1 MKKIYLKNLLQKT
14 SIVWWPIGFYFLVV
28 FILSFFGSNLEIA
41 FSKEILQNR
50 ILYLVAWLLCF
61 LAFNFVTRKVWVILS
76 FILVYALLSVLY
88 KETASLNQLF
98 FPPIDA
104 HLLELD
110 QKLFGFQPSLVFSEK
125 LNQAFFSELF
135 FMGYFSYYLM
145 PIAILVYLYIKFP
158 EKIQEFAFYLIGSFV
173 VYYLFFILVPA
184 YGPQFY
190 FNAPQNQIEAQGL
203 FGNLI
208 KIIQKNGEAPTAAFP
223 SSHVGIA
230 YIMLIWLHCNKLKL
244 RYFLA
249 PFVFILT
256 FSTIYIKAHW
266 AIDSIVGLF
275 SVALVYPLVTYI
287 YKRIPCQ
294 YKSVK

>member
-1 MKKIYLKNLLQKT
+1 M
-14 SIVWWPIGFYFLVV
+14 V
-28 FILSFFGSNLEIA
+28 FIFSFFGSNVEIA

-50 ILYLVAWLLCF
+50 VLYFVAWLLCF
-61 LAFNFVTRKVWVILS
+61 IAFNFVTWKVWVTLS
-76 FILVYALLSVLY
+76 FIFVYALLSVLY

-110 QKLFGFQPSLVFSEK
+110 QKLFGFQPSLMFSEQ

-145 PIAILVYLYIKFP
+145 PIAILVYLYVRFP
-158 EKIQEFAFYLIGSFV
+158 EKIQEFGFYLIGSFI
-173 VYYLFFILVPA
+173 VYYLFFILIPA

-230 YIMLIWLHCNKLKL
+230 YIMLVWLFRNKLKL

-266 AIDSIVGLF
+266 AIDSLVGLL
-275 SVALVYPLVTYI
+275 SVVLVYPLVTYI